1 MEELQTLEA
10 KLIKTH
16 QQLEDATNYVERLEG
31 RKDYVL
37 SKHKINPGLPRF
49 EAEQPRK
56 KQQMILFDDG
66 NCSKTFSDG
75 QVQEIKNALTI
86 ICLNGDLLLGQ
97 EEGLST
103 EDKEKVEIIRRQV
116 WRIDGILSQKEKN

>member
-1 MEELQTLEA
+1 MEELQALEA
-10 KLIKTH
+10 KLIRAH

-56 KQQMILFDDG
+56 EQQIILFDDG

-86 ICLNGDLLLGQ
+86 ICLNGDLLLSQ
-97 EEGLST
+97 KEGLSA
-103 EDKEKVEIIRRQV
+103 EGKERVEIIKRQV